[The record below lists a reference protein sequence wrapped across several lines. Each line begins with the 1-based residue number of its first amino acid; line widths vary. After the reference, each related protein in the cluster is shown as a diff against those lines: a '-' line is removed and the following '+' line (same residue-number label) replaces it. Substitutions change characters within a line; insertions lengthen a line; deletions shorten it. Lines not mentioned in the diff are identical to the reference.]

1 MIKHLFFST
10 LFMSLSGIAQAADKP
25 NVVLIMA
32 DDMGYGDLACN
43 GNPII
48 RTPEI
53 DKLANESIRLEDYHA
68 YPYCIP
74 ARASLLTGLYAD
86 KTGVHNRENAH
97 WFVRTDKT
105 MISTLFKRAG
115 YTTGMFGKWHLG
127 DNHPYGPESRDFDE
141 VVRHFNGAIGLLG
154 DYWDNDYQDDHYYH
168 NGRWEPYKGYCTDV
182 FFGEAQKFVD
192 RAVQENEPFF
202 LYLPTNVPHGPYIV
216 PPKYREP
223 YAGKCKA
230 KVQNFF
236 AMITNLDENVGKLR
250 RHLED
255 IGQADNT
262 LFIFTSDNG
271 TAAGAGVFN
280 AGMRGRKGDEYEGG
294 HRVPMFIHW
303 PGGGLD
309 KEKRIETLTNI
320 TDIVP
325 TLVDLCALETP
336 EDLHFDGQSLRPLLE
351 QGDSAPWPDRI
362 LMTDQQYR
370 WPIRKWKT
378 TTIMNERWRLINNRE
393 LYDIRADF
401 GQKKNVYDQHPE
413 VVQQLSAWYDR
424 LWHEEIE
431 PEIDIVA
438 EIPVGT
444 DHSDEVILAYHDCCR
459 HRGGWFQDTIRYMEF
474 KRRKENEPKA
484 FWPIH
489 VDAPG
494 TYRIELRRWPVEVD
508 RPIRNLC
515 DPAPAVYGLPRW
527 HKKHPAVALEATSA
541 TLIVGEQTETVPVG
555 AEDKAAVFHLTLPEG
570 STRLSGYFNDGQ
582 HDTDAFFVH
591 VIKTK

>member
-1 MIKHLFFST
+1 M
-10 LFMSLSGIAQAADKP
+10 
-25 NVVLIMA
+25 
-32 DDMGYGDLACN
+32 
-43 GNPII
+43 
-48 RTPEI
+48 
-53 DKLANESIRLEDYHA
+53 
-68 YPYCIP
+68 
-74 ARASLLTGLYAD
+74 
-86 KTGVHNRENAH
+86 
-97 WFVRTDKT
+97 
-105 MISTLFKRAG
+105 
-115 YTTGMFGKWHLG
+115 
-127 DNHPYGPESRDFDE
+127 
-141 VVRHFNGAIGLLG
+141 
-154 DYWDNDYQDDHYYH
+154 
-168 NGRWEPYKGYCTDV
+168 
-182 FFGEAQKFVD
+182 D
-192 RAVQENEPFF
+192 RAVEENKPFF
-202 LYLPTNVPHGPYIV
+202 VYLPTNAPHGPYIV
-216 PPKYREP
+216 PPEYREP
-223 YAGKCKA
+223 YAGKCKP

-320 TDIVP
+320 TDVVP

-370 WPIRKWKT
+370 WPIRKWKA
-378 TTIMNERWRLINNRE
+378 TTIMNERWRLINYRE
-393 LYDIRADF
+393 LYDIQTDF
-401 GQKKNVYDQHPE
+401 GQENNVYDQHPE
-413 VVQQLSAWYDR
+413 VVQQLSTWYDQ
-424 LWHEEIE
+424 LWHTEIE

-444 DHSDEVILAYHDCCR
+444 DHSDEVILAYHDCCL

-474 KRRKENEPKA
+474 KRREEGEPKA

-489 VDAPG
+489 VDTPG

-508 RPIRNLC
+508 RPIRGLC

-527 HKKHPAVALEATSA
+527 NKKHPAVALKAISA
-541 TLIVGEQTETVPVG
+541 TLIVGVQTETVPVG
-555 AEDKAAVFHLTLPEG
+555 AEDKAAIFHLTLPEG
-570 STRLSGYFNDGQ
+570 GTRLSAHFNDGKQ
-582 HDTDAFFVH
+582 DTDAFFVH
-591 VIKTK
+591 VIRTD